1 MATKITIHTHHLLTA
16 NTSSFT
22 GSASAEQYP
31 TSLVKKAELAKR
43 LSVCSREIEKWMKLQ
58 MIPYLQ
64 MGPHCIRYDAE
75 EVICELKKK
84 YQVNPRERR

>member
-22 GSASAEQYP
+22 GAAGIEQTP

-43 LSVCSREIEKWMKLQ
+43 LSVCAREIEKWMKQQ
-58 MIPYLQ
+58 MIPYVQ
-64 MGPHCIRYDAE
+64 MGPHCIRYDVE
-75 EVICELKKK
+75 DVISELKKK

>member
-1 MATKITIHTHHLLTA
+1 MATKIIIHTHHLLTA

-22 GSASAEQYP
+22 GSASAEQVP

-43 LSVCSREIEKWMKLQ
+43 LSVCAREIEKWMKLQ
-58 MIPYLQ
+58 MIPYVQ
-64 MGPHCIRYDAE
+64 MGPHCIRYDVE
-75 EVICELKKK
+75 DVISELKKK